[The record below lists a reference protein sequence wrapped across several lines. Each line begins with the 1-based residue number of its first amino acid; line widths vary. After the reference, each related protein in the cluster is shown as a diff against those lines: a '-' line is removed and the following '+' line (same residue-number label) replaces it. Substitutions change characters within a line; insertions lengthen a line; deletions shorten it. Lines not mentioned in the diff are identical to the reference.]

1 MTLDTAVLQFIALM
15 ISNPFCWNLTNEWK
29 IFTLF
34 IILFSH
40 KATLIS
46 FEGFPRL
53 ENDNFCMLIQFRIAY
68 TFLLMLALISV
79 QMLVLWFLSFNK
91 HIISLMNKHI
101 NRAFYF
107 QNPDSDSI
115 LYNNVNWKKTDL
127 FNNFTN
133 ICHKC
138 IKPKCK

>member
-1 MTLDTAVLQFIALM
+1 
-15 ISNPFCWNLTNEWK
+15 
-29 IFTLF
+29 
-34 IILFSH
+34 
-40 KATLIS
+40 
-46 FEGFPRL
+46 
-53 ENDNFCMLIQFRIAY
+53 
-68 TFLLMLALISV
+68 
-79 QMLVLWFLSFNK
+79 
-91 HIISLMNKHI
+91 MNKHI

-138 IKPKCK
+138 IKPKCKYKERYLSILLDKPSSTKTYFLFRLPVVLAVMQLLTLQKPLLAVVVL